1 MSRLNFLKNS
11 SFFLV
16 ALIFVSVISRLSVW
30 FYTLSS
36 DHLLFFFV
44 GREIAN
50 GSVLY
55 LDVWDHKPPLI
66 FYINAFMSILLGD
79 NLVWHHIFLV
89 IWMMVEFVI
98 FYTFLKKL
106 LIVLNQREVILKSRI
121 ALLFYALFRNL
132 VIFVHSANNTENFGL
147 VFVIMMYWFGL
158 KWIESKSWKWLLASG
173 GCLSVL
179 VFLKPNFVILALPIF
194 VQIAIKWLILLWSKH
209 WQSLLIELLIAIRHY
224 LIFLAPTLVQ
234 TIFWVW
240 FFYRQGVLWEFWT
253 ASYLFSA
260 KYLAIFDP
268 KFMGSYYV
276 LSVFINS
283 IVFIFISIFF
293 GLFIWSKRKFLQE
306 KYFTFIS
313 LVIFLVGYLY

>member
-1 MSRLNFLKNS
+1 
-11 SFFLV
+11 
-16 ALIFVSVISRLSVW
+16 
-30 FYTLSS
+30 
-36 DHLLFFFV
+36 
-44 GREIAN
+44 
-50 GSVLY
+50 
-55 LDVWDHKPPLI
+55 
-66 FYINAFMSILLGD
+66 MSILLGD

-209 WQSLLIELLIAIRHY
+209 
-224 LIFLAPTLVQ
+224 
-234 TIFWVW
+234 
-240 FFYRQGVLWEFWT
+240 
-253 ASYLFSA
+253 
-260 KYLAIFDP
+260 
-268 KFMGSYYV
+268 
-276 LSVFINS
+276 
-283 IVFIFISIFF
+283 
-293 GLFIWSKRKFLQE
+293 
-306 KYFTFIS
+306 
-313 LVIFLVGYLY
+313 